1 MSDKLREFVEIPQQF
16 VQDGNQFLTR
26 CTKPSQKEFVQICK
40 AVAVGFAVMG
50 FIGYFVKL
58 IHIPINNILVYVSFT
73 VYNCCLLFI
82 HLFYYWF
89 RFLLSAN
96 TNKRVHVPLLLHL
109 VRERQTVSSP
119 DTVPLSTADDGA
131 LLNLV
136 LDPLADAISR
146 IPTGGNRAKF
156 DSEMAISVI

>member
-73 VYNCCLLFI
+73 VPTIRSFVLIN
-82 HLFYYWF
+82 YWF
-89 RFLLSAN
+89 WFLLSAN
-96 TNKRVHVPLLLHL
+96 TNKRVHVSLLLHL

-119 DTVPLSTADDGA
+119 DIVPLSTADDGA

-136 LDPLADAISR
+136 LDPLADATSR
-146 IPTGGNRAKF
+146 TPTGGNRVKF

>member
-73 VYNCCLLFI
+73 VYNCCLTNFRI
-82 HLFYYWF
+82 F

>member
-58 IHIPINNILVYVSFT
+58 IHIPINNILVYDSFT
-73 VYNCCLLFI
+73 AYYSFI
-82 HLFYYWF
+82 CFIIGF
-89 RFLLSAN
+89 GFSSPQIQ
-96 TNKRVHVPLLLHL
+96 TSGCMVPLLLHL
-109 VRERQTVSSP
+109 LRKRQTVSSP

-136 LDPLADAISR
+136 LDPLADTISR

-156 DSEMAISVI
+156 EFEMVVSVI

>member
-58 IHIPINNILVYVSFT
+58 IHIPINNILWRSVNSQRPTIHSFVLLLVS
-73 VYNCCLLFI
+73 VS
-82 HLFYYWF
+82 
-89 RFLLSAN
+89 LSAN

>member
-58 IHIPINNILVYVSFT
+58 IHIPINNILVS
-73 VYNCCLLFI
+73 LLFI

-96 TNKRVHVPLLLHL
+96 AKKRVHVPLLLHL
-109 VRERQTVSSP
+109 LRERQTVSSP

-136 LDPLADAISR
+136 LDPLADTISR

-156 DSEMAISVI
+156 EFEMVVSVI